1 MQAVLHKSLLSK
13 NPQIFLMCCEMRNFS
28 QVARALGLTQSAV
41 SKAIQN
47 FETDLGFTLFIRDCR
62 PLTLTAEAALLE
74 QYLRNM
80 TGDFAQFMTQMQAA
94 SFIKPVLHIGIT
106 DPLGD
111 ILGVEIAKETLP
123 DVSRLLLSSAPS
135 EVLLQRLKERKTDLI
150 ITAVQTVENEKISRR
165 KLFTE
170 TSILAMPQMISD
182 QCKDWTWERLAMS
195 GLPHIAYSRDTTPGL
210 LNDLYFRTNN
220 LSFPDRISADS
231 ANLVMALVRERL
243 GWAVVRPTSVLHT
256 RHMLDEIALRPMP
269 QPALTRDVFLM
280 SREGEFMNEM
290 NLLVDIVQR
299 IYRQKLLP
307 NILAIAPWLASELMN
322 NDSSS
327 N

>member
-111 ILGVEIAKETLP
+111 ILGV
-123 DVSRLLLSSAPS
+123 
-135 EVLLQRLKERKTDLI
+135 
-150 ITAVQTVENEKISRR
+150 
-165 KLFTE
+165 
-170 TSILAMPQMISD
+170 
-182 QCKDWTWERLAMS
+182 
-195 GLPHIAYSRDTTPGL
+195 
-210 LNDLYFRTNN
+210 
-220 LSFPDRISADS
+220 
-231 ANLVMALVRERL
+231 
-243 GWAVVRPTSVLHT
+243 
-256 RHMLDEIALRPMP
+256 
-269 QPALTRDVFLM
+269 
-280 SREGEFMNEM
+280 
-290 NLLVDIVQR
+290 
-299 IYRQKLLP
+299 
-307 NILAIAPWLASELMN
+307 
-322 NDSSS
+322 
-327 N
+327 

>member
-170 TSILAMPQMISD
+170 TSILAMPQMIS
-182 QCKDWTWERLAMS
+182 
-195 GLPHIAYSRDTTPGL
+195 
-210 LNDLYFRTNN
+210 TNN